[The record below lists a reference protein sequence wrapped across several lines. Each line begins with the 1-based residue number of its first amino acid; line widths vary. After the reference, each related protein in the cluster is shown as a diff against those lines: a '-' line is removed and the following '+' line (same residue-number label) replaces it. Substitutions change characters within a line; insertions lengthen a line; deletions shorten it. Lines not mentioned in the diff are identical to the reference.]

1 MRRTRQSMIAALAA
15 ALAALVVLSVP
26 AGAQDSSSGGA
37 SALRIGWASTPGTMN
52 PFVGQDEEDYN
63 VWALNWDLLVNFSP
77 EDLSPA
83 PGIAESW
90 KVSDDRK
97 TTTFK
102 LDPDAVWSDGEP
114 ITSADVK
121 WSLEVLGSE
130 GLLFTNYTSNVTSIK
145 TPDDYTVV
153 VETRRPDARIIG
165 GLFIYIL
172 PEHIWGKVPIKDLN
186 GNYQPELPLVGSGPY
201 VVSEFERGR
210 IIRMER
216 NPNFSGPEPAFD
228 EVQFIT
234 YGNQDAVE
242 RALQLG
248 EVDMVMEVQSATFES
263 LGEEPNIDTA
273 RSPQP
278 AYTQLGF
285 NLCPEELCPDAE
297 FNPAVQD
304 LEVRQALAYAIDR
317 NRINEIA
324 GRGTSFVADGILPTF
339 YKSFYETPEQTYPY
353 DPELANQI
361 LDDAGWVLN
370 DDGVRTKDGEELSFN
385 LYVRS
390 ESAYNTQAAKLVAE
404 QAADI
409 GVEFDVQVVST
420 DKMYDVTVN
429 FVDGKPAPTFDTFIW
444 GWGGDP
450 YDPSLLLS
458 LFLTSE
464 VGGLSD
470 SFYANPEY
478 DRLFE
483 EQSGAFDVEERRAII
498 QEMVAIT
505 QRDLPYI
512 VLTYDPNLQAYR
524 TDTVANVEPACPAE
538 TGDILCEQTGYE
550 PLLSITPAAGG
561 GSSNG
566 GGQSP
571 GLAVVAALVFGI
583 GGWLLGSRTSR
594 RRENEPLE
602 LDA

>member
-1 MRRTRQSMIAALAA
+1 MSPSRILVLAIAVAATIAAA
-15 ALAALVVLSVP
+15 ALPAA
-26 AGAQDSSSGGA
+26 AQDGDSGGEVT
-37 SALRIGWASTPGTMN
+37 ALRVGWASDPRTMS
-52 PFVGQDEEDYN
+52 PFVGQDEENYN

-90 KVSDDRK
+90 EVSEDGR
-97 TTTFK
+97 TTTFE

-130 GLLFTNYTSNVTSIK
+130 GLLFTNYTNNVTSIK

-153 VETRRPDARIIG
+153 VETKRPDARIVG

-172 PEHIWGKVPIKDLN
+172 PEHIWGKVPIKELN
-186 GNYQPELPLVGSGPY
+186 GNFQPELPLVGSGPY
-201 VVSEFERGR
+201 VVSEYERGR

-216 NPNFSGPEPAFD
+216 NPNFNGPEPAFD

-248 EVDMVMEVQSATFES
+248 EIDMVLEVQAATFES

-273 RSPQP
+273 RSSTP
-278 AYTQLGF
+278 AYTQLAF
-285 NLCPEELCPDAE
+285 NLCPEKLCPDAE

-304 LEVRQALAYAIDR
+304 RDVREALAYAIDR
-317 NRINEIA
+317 ERINEIA
-324 GRGTSFVADGILPTF
+324 ARGTSFVADGILPTF

-361 LDDAGWVLN
+361 LDEAGWTLN

-385 LYVRS
+385 LYAIS
-390 ESAYNTQAAKLVAE
+390 TSAYNTQAAKLVAE
-404 QAADI
+404 QAAEI
-409 GVEFDVQVVST
+409 GVEFAVQLVST

-450 YDPSLLLS
+450 YDPSFLLS

-478 DRLFE
+478 DRLFR
-483 EQSGAFDVEERRAII
+483 EQSGIFDVEARRQII

-505 QRDLPYI
+505 QRDLPYV

-524 TDTVANVEPACPAE
+524 TDRVENVELTCPAE
-538 TGDILCEQTGYE
+538 TGDILCEQASYE

-561 GSSNG
+561 GSGDG

-571 GLAVVAALVFGI
+571 GLAIVAAIVFGAA
-583 GGWLLGSRTSR
+583 GWILGSRSAR
-594 RRENEPLE
+594 RSEREPLE
-602 LDA
+602 VDA

>member
-1 MRRTRQSMIAALAA
+1 MSPSRILVLAMVVAATIAAA
-15 ALAALVVLSVP
+15 ALPAA
-26 AGAQDSSSGGA
+26 AQDSGSDEVT
-37 SALRIGWASTPGTMN
+37 ALRVGWAHDPRTMN
-52 PFVGQDEEDYN
+52 PFVGQDEENFN
-63 VWALNWDLLVNFSP
+63 VWSLNWDLLVNFSP

-90 KVSDDRK
+90 KVSEDK
-97 TTTFK
+97 LTTTFK
-102 LDPDAVWSDGEP
+102 LDPEAKWSDGKP
-114 ITSADVK
+114 ITSTDVK

-145 TPDDYTVV
+145 TPDEQTLVIT
-153 VETRRPDARIIG
+153 TRRPDARIIG

-172 PEHIWGKVPIKDLN
+172 PEHVWGDVPIKDLN
-186 GNYQPELPLVGSGPY
+186 GNFQPELPLVGSGPY
-201 VVSEFERGR
+201 VVTEYERGR
-210 IIRMER
+210 IVRMER
-216 NPNFSGPEPAFD
+216 NEYFRGEEPAFD
-228 EVQFIT
+228 EVQYIR

-242 RALQLG
+242 RALKLG
-248 EVDMVMEVQSATFES
+248 EVDMVVEVQASTFES
-263 LGEEPNIDTA
+263 LGEEPDIDTS

-278 AYTQLGF
+278 GYTQLAF
-285 NLCPEELCPDAE
+285 NLCPEKLCPDAE
-297 FNPAVQD
+297 LNPAVQD
-304 LEVRQALAYAIDR
+304 RDVRQALAYAIDR
-317 NRINEIA
+317 ERINEIA
-324 GRGTSFVADGILPTF
+324 ARGTSFVANGMLPAF

-361 LDDAGWVLN
+361 LDDAGWVMG
-370 DDGVRTKDGEELSFN
+370 DDGVREKEGERLEFN

-404 QAADI
+404 QAAEI
-409 GVEFDVQVVST
+409 GVKFDVQVVST

-450 YDPSLLLS
+450 YDPSFLLS

-470 SFYANPEY
+470 SFYSNPVY
-478 DRLFE
+478 DRLFK
-483 EQSGAFDVEERRAII
+483 EQAGTFDVEERREII
-498 QEMVAIT
+498 REMVAIT

-512 VLTYDPNLQAYR
+512 VLTDDPNLQAWR
-524 TDTVANVEPACPAE
+524 TDRIENVDPACPAE
-538 TGDILCEQTGYE
+538 TGDIICEQTGYE

-561 GSSNG
+561 GSNES

-583 GGWLLGSRTSR
+583 GGWLLGSRSSR
-594 RRENEPLE
+594 RRESEPLE
-602 LDA
+602 VAE

>member
-1 MRRTRQSMIAALAA
+1 MRPSRFLTLATAVLATIAVVAPAA
-15 ALAALVVLSVP
+15 AQDGGSD
-26 AGAQDSSSGGA
+26 AGAT
-37 SALRIGWASTPGTMN
+37 ALRVGWASDPRTMN
-52 PFVGQDEEDYN
+52 PFVGQDEENYN

-77 EDLSPA
+77 EDLSPV
-83 PGIAESW
+83 PVIAESW
-90 KVSDDRK
+90 EVSEDRK

-121 WSLEVLGSE
+121 WSLETLGSE

-153 VETRRPDARIIG
+153 VETRRPDARIVG

-186 GNYQPELPLVGSGPY
+186 GNFQPELPLVGSGPY
-201 VVSEFERGR
+201 VVSEYERGR

-216 NPNFSGPEPAFD
+216 NPNFNGPEPAFD

-248 EVDMVMEVQSATFES
+248 EVDMVMEVQAATFES
-263 LGEEPNIDTA
+263 LGDEPNIDTV
-273 RSPQP
+273 RSPTP
-278 AYTQLGF
+278 AYTQLAF
-285 NLCPEELCPDAE
+285 NLCPEKLCPDAE
-297 FNPAVQD
+297 LNPAVQD
-304 LEVRQALAYAIDR
+304 RDVREALAYAIDR
-317 NRINEIA
+317 ERINEIA
-324 GRGTSFVADGILPTF
+324 ARGTSFVADGILPTF

-361 LDDAGWVLN
+361 LDEAGWTLN
-370 DDGVRTKDGEELSFN
+370 DDGVRTKDGEELRFN
-385 LYVRS
+385 LYAIS
-390 ESAYNTQAAKLVAE
+390 TSTYNTQAAKLVAE
-404 QAADI
+404 QAAEI

-450 YDPSLLLS
+450 YDPSFLLS
-458 LFLTSE
+458 LFLTTE

-478 DRLFE
+478 DRLFR
-483 EQSGAFDVEERRAII
+483 EQSGIFDVEARRQTI

-524 TDTVANVEPACPAE
+524 TDRVENVEPTCPAE
-538 TGDILCEQTGYE
+538 TGDILCEQAGYE

-561 GSSNG
+561 GSTDG

-571 GLAVVAALVFGI
+571 GLAIVAAIVFGAA
-583 GGWLLGSRTSR
+583 GWILGSRSSR
-594 RRENEPLE
+594 RSEREPLE
-602 LDA
+602 IDA